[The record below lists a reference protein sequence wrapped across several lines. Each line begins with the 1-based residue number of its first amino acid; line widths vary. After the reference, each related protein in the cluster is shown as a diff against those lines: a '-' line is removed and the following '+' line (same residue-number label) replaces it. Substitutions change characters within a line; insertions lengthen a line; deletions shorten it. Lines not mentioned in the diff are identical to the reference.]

1 MSTLVNCFK
10 FWCHVREKGDKKD
23 KPEYKEMK
31 EIKKLEKTEKKALE
45 TEISETDVLY
55 EIEI

>member
-10 FWCHVREKGDKKD
+10 FWCNVREKGDKKD

-31 EIKKLEKTEKKALE
+31 EIKKVKKTEKKALE
-45 TEISETDVLY
+45 TEISHTDVLY